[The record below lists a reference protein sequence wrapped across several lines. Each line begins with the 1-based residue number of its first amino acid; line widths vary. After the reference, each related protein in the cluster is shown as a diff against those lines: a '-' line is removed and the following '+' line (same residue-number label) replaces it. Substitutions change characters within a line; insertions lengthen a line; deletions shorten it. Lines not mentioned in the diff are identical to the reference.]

1 MSQLEDGGSAFPQA
15 QRIFE
20 HAAQSWITYSA
31 GGMSL
36 HDYYVAAALQ
46 GMLANPGYKLFAEDE
61 QSIGDITSHAH
72 RIARIT
78 IQSKHE
84 Q

>member
-1 MSQLEDGGSAFPQA
+1 MSAPKDGGSVFPTKGNFHGA
-15 QRIFE
+15 PY
-20 HAAQSWITYSA
+20 QSDGI
-31 GGMSL
+31 SL

-46 GMLANPGYKLFAEDE
+46 GMLANPGYKLFAEGE

-72 RIARIT
+72 RIAKIT

>member
-1 MSQLEDGGSAFPQA
+1 MNAPQDGGSAFPQA
-15 QRIFE
+15 QRIFDND
-20 HAAQSWITYSA
+20 AQSWVTHSV

-46 GMLANPGYKLFAEDE
+46 GMLANPGYKLFAGDE
-61 QSIGDITSHAH
+61 QSIGDITRHAH
-72 RIARIT
+72 RIAKIT